1 MRHHNLYVDQLPYNG
16 YDNTGESTHPHC
28 ENTVVISGALCTV
41 EDYVI
46 MSQCAHNK
54 AIYLAAEGTV
64 SVTDISQT
72 QNITIVGRPDFVN
85 NNFKIALYAK
95 ETQRYL
101 CFNDHWKLVGMKELQ
116 DTCYFNE
123 AIVHGY
129 FVFRSV
135 VDLHRRIGFTQR
147 GRAVGPKKT
156 VNDACYMFTK
166 IPTDQ
171 FFHQHT
177 HFSTLKTKTTT
188 TKIPK
193 TAYTR
198 APCTLNTGKI
208 SRSETGSGNGSGSGS
223 IQTKPNKRF
232 KNHQRQ
238 NDTVSHYHSGSG
250 SGSGGGSGNG
260 DVKKKL
266 KRQRNGN
273 KPRRQKQ
280 ELQQQQFSGHNY
292 NLSNPKNSTY
302 LNSSRKNVI
311 LSQNSLYN
319 KDNIYN
325 NNNKNYTNKKQNN
338 NSINNNNN
346 NKHPPQSHQVRHH
359 HNDPNKVARR
369 QQHDQ
374 KLKTK
379 QRQHQ
384 RPTTSTSYS
393 SSSSPSPVASITV
406 TTTVNSSKSSR
417 SGLSTTQSEIKPTSV
432 TATISTTA
440 SANSNTQSSTIV
452 VSKHKSRRRKTN
464 KLQKKLNYSKEQ
476 LGKGY
481 ETYTSP
487 VEPSYE
493 EDDVFTSS
501 STDYAWMLSSAKPT
515 SASLPS
521 WETWYPSLST
531 SLTDKNNGY
540 SSTDMDTASTPTDF
554 YGDTHYS
561 TTTDLDKNT
570 LTLQTSVPLPKSTLT
585 TTLTEN
591 GIDATLSPSVTTD
604 LGTTTT
610 TTNTSTYTQTNFWS
624 TSINDNNDL
633 HTDIADTD
641 MQVTKEFQL
650 HSNYATPQLQDVQT
664 YGINTES
671 FSEDTNTS
679 SQSNS
684 KEEPI
689 SSTVATTVNSNDPDN
704 EAVDIARTT
713 LHQEAD
719 NTTPGPMTTEA
730 KTDNSTIATDLHN
743 CAYSTAAAYN
753 ERESTMK
760 ITDCIYATKA
770 TGYIA
775 NYHNFRPQKNE
786 KNLTTSTTTAIA
798 VTTTKTSTKLN
809 TSLPKISK
817 SSQTPSPRLITTLQR
832 SQTHVGIDFEL
843 KTATEVATT
852 ARTLSLNKSSALTPI
867 TTRRTLRKST
877 QRLLAT
883 PFHQLTYVR
892 NEAGD
897 IDIDSIDNISIYPEI
912 LDNESVDEPQIKT
925 STSRLTM
932 ISGYLPTSATVTLP
946 ESIRI
951 AKIKINRE
959 RKRMLR
965 LRNISN
971 YT

>member
-1 MRHHNLYVDQLPYNG
+1 MQ
-16 YDNTGESTHPHC
+16 
-28 ENTVVISGALCTV
+28 
-41 EDYVI
+41 
-46 MSQCAHNK
+46 
-54 AIYLAAEGTV
+54 
-64 SVTDISQT
+64 
-72 QNITIVGRPDFVN
+72 
-85 NNFKIALYAK
+85 
-95 ETQRYL
+95 
-101 CFNDHWKLVGMKELQ
+101 KELQ

-177 HFSTLKTKTTT
+177 HFSTPKTKTTTTTT

-198 APCTLNTGKI
+198 TPYTLNSGKI
-208 SRSETGSGNGSGSGS
+208 SGSGSGSGS
-223 IQTKPNKRF
+223 IGTKPNNRF

-260 DVKKKL
+260 DGNKKL
-266 KRQRNGN
+266 KRQRKGN
-273 KPRRQKQ
+273 KSRRQKQ
-280 ELQQQQFSGHNY
+280 EIQQQQLSGHNY

-319 KDNIYN
+319 NNNNYN
-325 NNNKNYTNKKQNN
+325 NNNSYTNKKQNT
-338 NSINNNNN
+338 NSIKNNNNNN

-379 QRQHQ
+379 QRQRL
-384 RPTTSTSYS
+384 RPTASTSYS
-393 SSSSPSPVASITV
+393 SSSTPSPAASITV
-406 TTTVNSSKSSR
+406 TATVINSTKSSH
-417 SGLSTTQSEIKPTSV
+417 SGLRASQSEIKPTSV
-432 TATISTTA
+432 TSTISTTA
-440 SANSNTQSSTIV
+440 SANSNTHSSTIV
-452 VSKHKSRRRKTN
+452 VSKRKSRRRKSD
-464 KLQKKLNYSKEQ
+464 KLQKKYDYSKEQ
-476 LGKGY
+476 LDKGY
-481 ETYTSP
+481 ATATYNST
-487 VEPSYE
+487 VEPSDE
-493 EDDVFTSS
+493 EDDEFTSR
-501 STDYAWMLSSAKPT
+501 STDYTWMTNDIMLSSAKPT

-521 WETWYPSLST
+521 RETWYPPLST

-540 SSTDMDTASTPTDF
+540 LSTDSDTASTLTDF
-554 YGDTHYS
+554 YGETHYS
-561 TTTDLDKNT
+561 TTFESSSTTDLDKNT
-570 LTLQTSVPLPKSTLT
+570 QTLQTSVPTSMQT
-585 TTLTEN
+585 TVLTEN
-591 GIDATLSPSVTTD
+591 GIDATILPSVTTD
-604 LGTTTT
+604 LETTATATATT
-610 TTNTSTYTQTNFWS
+610 TTNTSTYTQTDFWS
-624 TSINDNNDL
+624 TSINNDNYNNNDLL
-633 HTDIADTD
+633 HTDIGDTD
-641 MQVTKEFQL
+641 MEVIKEL
-650 HSNYATPQLQDVQT
+650 HSSYATPQLEDVHTT
-664 YGINTES
+664 YGLNTDS
-671 FSEDTNTS
+671 FSEDINTSTS

-684 KEEPI
+684 KEETK
-689 SSTVATTVNSNDPDN
+689 SSTVTTTINSNDTGN
-704 EAVDIARTT
+704 EAVEIERTT
-713 LHQEAD
+713 LDQEAD
-719 NTTPGPMTTEA
+719 NTTPAGVRTTEA
-730 KTDNSTIATDLHN
+730 QTDTSSIVTDLHN
-743 CAYSTAAAYN
+743 CAYSTASASAN
-753 ERESTMK
+753 NKRASTMK
-760 ITDCIYATKA
+760 TTDCIHATKA
-770 TGYIA
+770 TRYIA
-775 NYHNFRPQKNE
+775 NNHNFRPHKDE
-786 KNLTTSTTTAIA
+786 KNVTSTTTTAIA
-798 VTTTKTSTKLN
+798 VSTTMTSRKLN
-809 TSLPKISK
+809 TSLPKISQ
-817 SSQTPSPRLITTLQR
+817 SSQTPSPLLISTTLQQQ
-832 SQTHVGIDFEL
+832 SQTQIGIDLEL
-843 KTATEVATT
+843 KTATEIATT
-852 ARTLSLNKSSALTPI
+852 ARTLSLNKSLVLTPI

-892 NEAGD
+892 NDAGD

-912 LDNESVDEPQIKT
+912 LDNEGVDEPQIKT